1 MEISGNE
8 DTALSLHTICSVHL
22 ITYSQ
27 ADTTQ
32 FTLERFAN
40 VFITYIEDGATSKVL
55 QWVCS
60 LESHRFN

>member
-8 DTALSLHTICSVHL
+8 DTALSSHTICSVHL

-32 FTLERFAN
+32 FTRERFDN
-40 VFITYIEDGATSKVL
+40 VVISYFENGPTTKVL

-60 LESHRFN
+60 VESR